1 MAKIDIIKAEI
12 TVYQIL
18 MVLVFGVNTGL
29 VGWIIQN
36 EESSRLILAVMFA
49 VLMSILLVVLLKT
62 IFKKIKTL
70 GDYNE

>member
-18 MVLVFGVNTGL
+18 MVLVFGINAGL
-29 VGWIIQN
+29 IGWILEN
-36 EESSRLILAVMFA
+36 EESNRLFLAVLFA
-49 VLMSILLVVLLKT
+49 ILMSLLLVILLKT

-70 GDYNE
+70 GDL